1 MDPVHLNVPSEHQAP
16 LSRGPWRSRSAYLTE
31 QHTEL
36 DEVCTI
42 CQSEAHEGEMM
53 CRLICRHMFH
63 YRCWAAAVEAGPSRE
78 QERTATCPNCR
89 GRGHVI
95 SCWHYLD
102 TSISAQINP
111 NTGLEVP
118 NLLNL
123 PAPPAM
129 PPTTPRR
136 PMDVPEEI
144 ARSLAPLLH
153 TPERTTAQ
161 HFQIGTPSPV
171 SHGRGSPDYR
181 HELSSSADEGST
193 YVVLPNTFSD
203 ANEWITGY
211 TGFQREATGNRQ
223 VESASPN
230 PTIYH
235 VETRLPNGK
244 PALLLDIGSVGNLA
258 GDEWVRQQAAMA
270 IRAGLRPEQ
279 RKRERPL
286 TVRGVGQGG
295 EKCLHNCVLPVSLM
309 NATGQR
315 VTGTFD
321 TPTVPHSQ
329 LPALLGLNA
338 ARESRMVID
347 TMRNTIYMAGPG
359 EYDMLQAL
367 PPGTQQF
374 NCILA
379 PSGHMMIPCAEFPSS
394 TALETTGR
402 GRLQL
407 TPQLALPVEH
417 IEMERSV
424 GSRRTRAV
432 AYEAPN

>member
-1 MDPVHLNVPSEHQAP
+1 M
-16 LSRGPWRSRSAYLTE
+16 
-31 QHTEL
+31 
-36 DEVCTI
+36 
-42 CQSEAHEGEMM
+42 
-53 CRLICRHMFH
+53 
-63 YRCWAAAVEAGPSRE
+63 
-78 QERTATCPNCR
+78 
-89 GRGHVI
+89 
-95 SCWHYLD
+95 
-102 TSISAQINP
+102 
-111 NTGLEVP
+111 
-118 NLLNL
+118 
-123 PAPPAM
+123 
-129 PPTTPRR
+129 
-136 PMDVPEEI
+136 
-144 ARSLAPLLH
+144 
-153 TPERTTAQ
+153 
-161 HFQIGTPSPV
+161 
-171 SHGRGSPDYR
+171 
-181 HELSSSADEGST
+181 
-193 YVVLPNTFSD
+193 LPNTFSD

-211 TGFQREATGNRQ
+211 TGFQREVTGNRQ

-309 NATGQR
+309 NAIGQR

-359 EYDMLQAL
+359 EYDLLQAL

-379 PSGHMMIPCAEFPSS
+379 PSGHMMIPCAEFPSH
-394 TALETTGR
+394 TALETAGR

-417 IEMERSV
+417 IEVERPAEP
-424 GSRRTRAV
+424 RRTRAV

>member
-1 MDPVHLNVPSEHQAP
+1 
-16 LSRGPWRSRSAYLTE
+16 
-31 QHTEL
+31 
-36 DEVCTI
+36 
-42 CQSEAHEGEMM
+42 
-53 CRLICRHMFH
+53 
-63 YRCWAAAVEAGPSRE
+63 
-78 QERTATCPNCR
+78 
-89 GRGHVI
+89 
-95 SCWHYLD
+95 
-102 TSISAQINP
+102 
-111 NTGLEVP
+111 
-118 NLLNL
+118 
-123 PAPPAM
+123 
-129 PPTTPRR
+129 
-136 PMDVPEEI
+136 MDVPEEI

-161 HFQIGTPSPV
+161 HFQIGTPSPN
-171 SHGRGSPDYR
+171 SRDRGSPSQH
-181 HELSSSADEGST
+181 HELSSSADEEGR
-193 YVVLPNTFSD
+193 YAVLPNTFSD
-203 ANEWITGY
+203 ANEWVIGC
-211 TGFQREATGNRQ
+211 TGFQHEVTGHRQ
-223 VESASPN
+223 VNSASSS

-279 RKRERPL
+279 RRRERPL

-338 ARESRMVID
+338 ARESRMIID

-359 EYDMLQAL
+359 EYDLLQAL

-379 PSGHMMIPCAEFPSS
+379 PSGHMMIPCAEFASS
-394 TALETTGR
+394 TVLESTGR

-417 IEMERSV
+417 IEVDVSAGNVSQELVQGWAV
-424 GSRRTRAV
+424 GPRRTRAV
-432 AYEAPN
+432 VYDTPN